1 MPGRLSHFMTL
12 LVFLSLGISSS
23 ANPREETLTL
33 AVRFHLTEGV
43 TMNLKDQEMD
53 MWVTPEDIE
62 KTVLPEVNRI
72 WKQANIFFVIERNQR
87 QPLLAPLNRKEL
99 IRFVEAAKRGDD
111 EAKERQRTASIDAL
125 LDPAQRHPT
134 AMNVHL
140 YPFISSTYQGY
151 AKLGGNH
158 AVVAVW
164 TDKASKGKKPPV
176 RTLLVEP
183 EPMKVGS
190 LARTIAHELG
200 HNLELSHPPKDI
212 PNPTPRLMGGNIHG
226 YGLTHAEIDKAR
238 AFARKHGAIEG
249 DR

>member
-1 MPGRLSHFMTL
+1 MNRKPILHL
-12 LVFLSLGISSS
+12 LFTVLFAVTAS
-23 ANPREETLTL
+23 AREETLTL

-43 TMNLKDQEMD
+43 TMNVKGQAMD

-87 QPLLAPLNRKEL
+87 QRLLAPLNREEL
-99 IRFVEAAKRGDD
+99 LRFVEAAKRGDD

-140 YPFISSTYQGY
+140 FPFIGSTYQGY
-151 AKLGGNH
+151 AKLSGNH

-176 RTLLVEP
+176 KTLLVEP

-200 HNLELSHPPKDI
+200 HNLGLGHPPKDI
-212 PNPTPRLMGGNIHG
+212 PNPTPRIMGGSIQG
-226 YGLTHAEIDKAR
+226 YGLTPAEIDKAR
-238 AFARKHGAIEG
+238 AVARKHGAIEG